1 MPQSDSSTGPRIFF
15 SAGEPSGDFHAAN
28 LAKALKTAAPGAEFA
43 ALGGPSLE
51 AAGARLLTDMVGR
64 FSVMG
69 FVDALAVVPAIR
81 RVRNEAL
88 EFIDSWRPDAAILVD
103 YPGFNMN
110 LAAFLKR
117 RGVPVFYYI
126 CPQVWAW
133 ARGRVRKIRKR
144 VDRALVVFE
153 FEREFFASHGVDATY
168 VGHPLGDL
176 FAARGLDEEFMA
188 DGLLSGAGFV
198 VALAP
203 GSRLSE
209 IRGGFPVKAAVAKR
223 IKEVRTDAVFA
234 VPVLKDEHAEI
245 VKRIAREAGLECFV
259 FVGKTHEVMAM
270 ADFALATSGTATL
283 ELAHFDTPMVVLYR
297 TNPGGLLLKRLFLKI
312 PHISLVNIIAGREVV
327 PEYVY
332 WRKHEEIIAKAALD
346 IITDEK
352 RYQKMRVEIREVA
365 EAINSPGASA
375 KAAGEI
381 LSWLARRRG
390 GAG

>member
-1 MPQSDSSTGPRIFF
+1 MPQSDPPTVARIFF

-28 LAKALKTAAPGAEFA
+28 LAKAIDAAAPGAEFA

-51 AAGARLLTDMVGR
+51 EAGARLLTNMVGR
-64 FSVMG
+64 FAVTG
-69 FVDALAVVPAIR
+69 IIDALAVAPALR
-81 RVRNEAL
+81 RVRNETL

-110 LAAFLKR
+110 LAALLKR
-117 RGVPVFYYI
+117 RGIPVFYYI

-133 ARGRVRKIRKR
+133 ARGRVRKIRER
-144 VDRALVVFE
+144 VDKALVVFE
-153 FEREFFASHGVDATY
+153 FEREFLASHGIDATW

-176 FAARGLDEEFMA
+176 FAARPLDEEFMA
-188 DGLLSGAGFV
+188 DGLLSGAEYV

-203 GSRLSE
+203 GSRMGE
-209 IRGGFPVKAAVAKR
+209 IRRGFSVKAAVAKR
-223 IKEVRTDAVFA
+223 IKEVRRDAVFA
-234 VPVLKDEHAEI
+234 VPVLKDEHAEV
-245 VKRIAREAGLECFV
+245 VKRIAREVGLECLV

-297 TNPGGLLLKRLFLKI
+297 TNPGGLLFKRFFLKI

-327 PEYVY
+327 PEYIY
-332 WRKHEEIIAKAALD
+332 WRKHEGIIAGAALD
-346 IITDEK
+346 IITDPE
-352 RYQKMRVEIREVA
+352 RYRKMRVEIREVA
-365 EAINSPGASA
+365 EVVNSPGASA